1 MTTVQT
7 ESWKAIAQEIEAVAA
22 YHWQELALD
31 KLLFERDLDH
41 ERYLKM
47 DEMGM
52 IHVVTAR
59 ADGKLVGYIVC
70 FVMPHMHYKSSG
82 LVALADMYFLLREHR
97 IGGVGVKM
105 FMEME
110 RGLKLRNVIRAH
122 MSCKVHED
130 HTKLFE
136 GMGWTLT
143 DFTFSKLLVE
153 GKCQ

>member
-1 MTTVQT
+1 MISVQT
-7 ESWKAIAQEIEAVAA
+7 ETWKAIDAEIEEVAG

-31 KLLFERDLDH
+31 KLLFQRDLDH

-47 DEMGM
+47 EELGM
-52 IHVVTAR
+52 MHVVTAR

-70 FVMPHMHYKSSG
+70 FVMPHLHYKSSG
-82 LVALADMYFLLREHR
+82 LVALADMYFILREYR
-97 IGGVGVKM
+97 KGGLGVRM
-105 FMEME
+105 FREME
-110 RGLKLRNVIRAH
+110 RGLKQRNVIRAH

-143 DFTFSKLLVE
+143 DLTFSKLLVE
-153 GKCQ
+153 GK

>member
-1 MTTVQT
+1 LISVQT
-7 ESWKAIAQEIEAVAA
+7 ETWKAIDAEIEEVAG

-31 KLLFERDLDH
+31 KLLFQRDLDH

-47 DEMGM
+47 EELGM
-52 IHVVTAR
+52 MHVVTAR

-70 FVMPHMHYKSSG
+70 FVMPHLHYKSSG
-82 LVALADMYFLLREHR
+82 LVALADMYFILREYR
-97 IGGVGVKM
+97 KGGLGVRM
-105 FMEME
+105 FREME
-110 RGLKLRNVIRAH
+110 RGLKQRNVIRAH

-143 DFTFSKLLVE
+143 DLTFSKLLVE
-153 GKCQ
+153 GK